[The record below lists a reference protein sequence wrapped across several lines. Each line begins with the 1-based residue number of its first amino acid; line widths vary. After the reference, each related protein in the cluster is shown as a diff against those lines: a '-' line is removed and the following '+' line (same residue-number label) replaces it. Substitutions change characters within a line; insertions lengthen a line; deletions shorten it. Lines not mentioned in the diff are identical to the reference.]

1 MNQFTES
8 NTKICTEIS
17 VLFQQ
22 LQDWINYAENQ
33 HSDTN
38 ALIYTYNIWGSTN
51 MQVSPRVTLTI
62 FWKKKQKMKFTR
74 RRKHYTW
81 QIVRL
86 GKKTSHE
93 PMVLLGQ
100 NEWTSP
106 ISIGGGKIRVSENV
120 FFVCLAMAFPEVCT
134 ALQMPI
140 PAVVQNND
148 RAPFR

>member
-1 MNQFTES
+1 LYYSSFTS
-8 NTKICTEIS
+8 DSTNLSSAT
-17 VLFQQ
+17 
-22 LQDWINYAENQ
+22 Q
-33 HSDTN
+33 HYQKKVEKEGEWMDEWERRGK
-38 ALIYTYNIWGSTN
+38 IYTYNIWGSTN
-51 MQVSPRVTLTI
+51 RQVSPRVTLTI
-62 FWKKKQKMKFTR
+62 FWKKKQKKITR

-100 NEWTSP
+100 NEWTNP
-106 ISIGGGKIRVSENV
+106 IFIGGGKIRVSENV
-120 FFVCLAMAFPEVCT
+120 FSVCLAMAFPEACM